1 MKVSNDAE
9 AGPTGP
15 LSELFR
21 LQTEFQARLADETLR
36 YLRRLQG
43 TLGPAAPG
51 TVLSPG
57 PGGGLRAA
65 GTPGE
70 TVTLSLELEN
80 LQRVHCVVSPQL
92 TPLVSAEGA
101 TWFPAAEVAAHRL
114 VAPGETAALTVAL
127 PLPDALPAGRY
138 RGALVLQGFRDGA
151 VAVEVAVSAPAAAT
165 PPPDPPRPNPPPLD
179 PPAAP
184 AKAATARRA
193 PRRRG

>member
-1 MKVSNDAE
+1 MKVSNEGE

-51 TVLSPG
+51 TVLA
-57 PGGGLRAA
+57 GGDREVLRAA
-65 GTPGE
+65 GAPGD
-70 TVTLSLELEN
+70 TVALSLELEN
-80 LQRVHCVVSPQL
+80 LQRVHCVLTPQL

-101 TWFPAAEVAAHRL
+101 TWFPAAEIAAHRL
-114 VAPGETAALTVAL
+114 VAPGETAALTLTL
-127 PLPDALPAGRY
+127 PLPGELPAGRY

-151 VAVEVAVSAPAAAT
+151 VAVEVTVSPPAAAA
-165 PPPDPPRPNPPPLD
+165 PAPADVPAPG
-179 PPAAP
+179 PAAP
-184 AKAATARRA
+184 RRA